1 MEVNNMALDEN
12 KKTEFLKELNEARED
27 KDYAWVVEIAA
38 EIADAGDN
46 DWAKIILK
54 ETEDALPLHSSS
66 INPLLEL
73 GAGAC
78 NIFDNKEWG
87 KSIYEK
93 VEFEAYDVD
102 HYLDLSIGVAKNLN
116 DKEWARKLFEETEE
130 ITNSQGSNN
139 ADDYCYGLY
148 SLANG
153 ICEYLKDK
161 DWAIRLYQS
170 AENRAKSYSD
180 LQKLGRGL
188 SLKLGD
194 MDWGRKVFSK
204 GLELVRT
211 EGEDYEIENYEKEFD
226 KIFNS

>member
-1 MEVNNMALDEN
+1 MVLNEN
-12 KKTEFLKELNEARED
+12 KKTEFVNQLNEARED
-27 KDYAWVVEIAA
+27 KDYTWVVEIAA

-78 NIFDNKEWG
+78 NIFDN
-87 KSIYEK
+87 
-93 VEFEAYDVD
+93 
-102 HYLDLSIGVAKNLN
+102 LN

-153 ICEYLKDK
+153 ICEHLKDK

-170 AENRAKSYSD
+170 AENRAESYLD
-180 LQKLGRGL
+180 LQRLGRGL

-194 MDWGRKVFSK
+194 MDWGKKVFSK
-204 GLELVRT
+204 GLELARN